1 MGMSTLSAATRAFT
15 VSMLSAGGQSMRMTS
30 KASRL
35 GCSAWRSLTPRPIGR
50 VSRRTSAAV
59 RSWLD
64 GSSMK
69 PPSATGTS
77 AAASSDSPSSTSQAP
92 RVSCALSIPLPMV
105 ALPWGSRST
114 RSTRRWVAASDAARL
129 TAVVVLPTPP
139 FWFAMAMTRFM
150 GRQCT
155 SPPARRWMRRFGAT
169 SGGPGRP
176 ESRPHRGIEPGKS
189 GVSGHHLLR
198 APSEPL
204 ARHLVRDRVGRAV
217 LVPRALEDLGEPQRD
232 LPDIVQHLRLG
243 GAALILARG
252 ADDPA
257 GVDHVVGRVE
267 DSRCEERLAVLS
279 VRALIVRSARDDAGA
294 QAWNRPGI
302 EHRAE
307 RTGSA
312 HVGDLE
318 PRALAG
324 QQPGEM
330 GAHAPESLDGDGESL
345 EVRAAELEPCGGLDA
360 EMHAERGLRRGIAA
374 RLARRAPESGHE
386 ARRARDTRHVGRG
399 RADVLGGHVAPAE

>member
-1 MGMSTLSAATRAFT
+1 MGISTLSAATRAFT

-30 KASRL
+30 KASRF
-35 GCSAWRSLTPRPIGR
+35 GWSACRSLISRPIGSVR
-50 VSRRTSAAV
+50 RRTSAAV
-59 RSWLD
+59 RSWFA
-64 GSSMK
+64 GSSVK
-69 PPSATGTS
+69 PPSETCTS
-77 AAASSDSPSSTSQAP
+77 AEARSDSPSSTSQAP
-92 RVSCALSIPLPMV
+92 RVSCVLSIPLPMV
-105 ALPWGSRST
+105 ALPWGSRSM

-139 FWFAMAMTRFM
+139 FWFALAMTRFM

-267 DSRCEERLAVLS
+267 DPRREERLAVLS
-279 VRALIVRSARDDAGA
+279 VRELIVRSARDDAGA
-294 QAWNRPGI
+294 QARDRPGI

-307 RTGSA
+307 RTGSE
-312 HVGDLE
+312 HV
-318 PRALAG
+318 
-324 QQPGEM
+324 
-330 GAHAPESLDGDGESL
+330 
-345 EVRAAELEPCGGLDA
+345 
-360 EMHAERGLRRGIAA
+360 
-374 RLARRAPESGHE
+374 
-386 ARRARDTRHVGRG
+386 
-399 RADVLGGHVAPAE
+399 DVLGEHVGGRHGARPRAATKRVARATLVMSAVVVPTSSAGT